1 MKRFSEELHKKAL
14 TVKLK
19 AAERDALRER
29 VLSYMEYHPLA
40 TQGKR
45 TISKSERALLSEPY
59 HTVSFSWRQFFS
71 YGSVAAVVC
80 AITISYSAEQ
90 AIPGDAL
97 YPVKV
102 KFNEEVRSSLTLSP
116 YEKVTWETERLNR
129 RIAEARVLASEGKL
143 TTEAEAAVVAAV
155 RTHSAEARR
164 EIDELRVTD
173 KDEASLAALHLAT
186 TLDVQSAALRQTE
199 GGADLSGNQMTFSAQ
214 VDDLA
219 AGSDEVAEENPIA
232 AIASAV
238 EAERRETVLPAQDT
252 LPSFDRLVAHA
263 ESDTTRARELL
274 VSINA
279 TAATDEVRE
288 VTRRLED
295 IERLMARALSERGA
309 DEGLAQETLTEV
321 IARTQKLIV
330 YMTNI
335 DVREVLSVENLV
347 PVELTDDERR
357 VVVVDALG
365 RARSLVAQVETARA
379 SITLT
384 ADIAGKVDESLGRV
398 ATLMADAEA
407 ALSAGDFGAA
417 EVSSLEAQAVASDVA
432 AMVGLDLGSTS
443 TEVSVPMPTEV
454 GTTTGTSSEPA
465 GQVEGVSDTATSS
478 ATSSDSVATSSPVG
492 V

>member
-19 AAERDALRER
+19 AAERDVLRER
-29 VLSYMEYHPLA
+29 VISYMEYHPLTTA
-40 TQGKR
+40 GKR

-59 HTVSFSWRQFFS
+59 RTVSFSWRQLFS

-80 AITISYSAEQ
+80 AVTISYSAEQ
-90 AIPGDAL
+90 AVPGDAL

-186 TLDVQSAALRQTE
+186 TLDVQSVALRQTE
-199 GGADLSGNQMTFSAQ
+199 GGADVSAATMSFSAQ
-214 VDDLA
+214 VDDVPTVP
-219 AGSDEVAEENPIA
+219 EVENPIA

-238 EAERRETVLPAQDT
+238 EAERRETVVPVEDT
-252 LPSFDRLVAHA
+252 LPGFDRLVAHA

-274 VSINA
+274 TSIMGV
-279 TAATDEVRE
+279 AANDEVRDI
-288 VTRRLED
+288 TRRLED
-295 IERLMARALSERGA
+295 AERLMARALQERGN
-309 DEGLAQETLTEV
+309 DEAAAKQMLTEV
-321 IARTQKLIV
+321 IGRTQKLIV
-330 YMTNI
+330 FMTNI
-335 DVREVLSVENLV
+335 DVREVLTVEALV
-347 PVELTDDERR
+347 PVELTDEERR
-357 VVVVDALG
+357 IVVTDTVG
-365 RARSLVAQVETARA
+365 RTKSLQAQIETALVTT
-379 SITLT
+379 TLT
-384 ADIAGKVDESLGRV
+384 PASAAKVEETLARV
-398 ATLMADAEA
+398 SVLVTTVDT

-417 EVSSLEAQAVASDVA
+417 EVGSSEALGLVTDVASMIGLEVGGLPA
-432 AMVGLDLGSTS
+432 ATPEPL
-443 TEVSVPMPTEV
+443 PIEV
-454 GTTTGTSSEPA
+454 GTSTATDSAPV
-465 GQVEGVSDTATSS
+465 GQVEGVSDAATSS
-478 ATSSDSVATSSPVG
+478 ATSTEPRATSTVPAV
-492 V
+492 